1 MFHRIAKLIHIQ
13 EHPPAEILP
22 AELKQP
28 PEKAAVSV
36 CMNGQGV
43 MCFLIICTGFKKNV
57 FIRQTVVFL
66 KESGDCIGAEQQAA
80 LTDFF

>member
-1 MFHRIAKLIHIQ
+1 
-13 EHPPAEILP
+13 
-22 AELKQP
+22 
-28 PEKAAVSV
+28 
-36 CMNGQGV
+36 